1 MRNKTGTHV
10 FWENGVHYPR
20 VSPGYLPDDQKA
32 RGLWVRI
39 DLQKARFIRRFP
51 RNRTCHRFPVKGD
64 NQNVIEKGGKVG
76 WGGGGGARARFHNTT
91 QTKSKIWLFER
102 L

>member
-76 WGGGGGARARFHNTT
+76 WGGGGWGACSF
-91 QTKSKIWLFER
+91 S
-102 L
+102 